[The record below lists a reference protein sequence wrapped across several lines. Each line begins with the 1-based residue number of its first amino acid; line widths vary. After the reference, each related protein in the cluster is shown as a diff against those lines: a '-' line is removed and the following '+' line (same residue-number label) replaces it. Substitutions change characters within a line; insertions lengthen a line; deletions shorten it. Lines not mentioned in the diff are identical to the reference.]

1 MNPEPDINIHF
12 DGSISLVMTN
22 NKELVNRT
30 RDHNWWVFGHWRL
43 VGFDS
48 SKKMYEGGSLSALD
62 IKQEWCLNWQ
72 DLWTR
77 IFVIVLSNIL
87 IIIEIG
93 LEYVAKVEIG
103 VLPKLRDNSFDITF
117 ISTNHWVSFFI
128 MNYVRNYKFAICV
141 LSFNAIFLIEMVLTL
156 NLRKIGF
163 LKRATLTSDQSMGS
177 SMKPNL
183 KMEWGSFCY
192 VKSNMY
198 VGHMNHP
205 LVIFKRS
212 SHPKELLE
220 RFGLKSKI
228 CTPPRDCR
236 GMARLNDVFSLGN
249 SSNLSFFGP
258 WNLVDEPRCEFLS
271 HIILASFKSKDF
283 FFEKASCVILIIQN
297 AKKCFKSIYTP

>member
-1 MNPEPDINIHF
+1 MYVI
-12 DGSISLVMTN
+12 TN
-22 NKELVNRT
+22 VQYFYLYAMQYFWLKWNRI
-30 RDHNWWVFGHWRL
+30 W
-43 VGFDS
+43 
-48 SKKMYEGGSLSALD
+48 M
-62 IKQEWCLNWQ
+62 
-72 DLWTR
+72 
-77 IFVIVLSNIL
+77 LSNSPL
-87 IIIEIG
+87 CFRFS
-93 LEYVAKVEIG
+93 LT
-103 VLPKLRDNSFDITF
+103 NSFDLKC
-117 ISTNHWVSFFI
+117 W
-128 MNYVRNYKFAICV
+128 
-141 LSFNAIFLIEMVLTL
+141 MVLTL

-212 SHPKELLE
+212 SHPKALLE

-236 GMARLNDVFSLGN
+236 GMARLNDVFSFGN

-271 HIILASFKSKDF
+271 HIILASFKFKDF
-283 FFEKASCVILIIQN
+283 FFEKAFYVLLIIQN
-297 AKKCFKSIYTP
+297 AKKCYKSYSVPTTFASFLEVRLGYFKNLISHSAHLDL